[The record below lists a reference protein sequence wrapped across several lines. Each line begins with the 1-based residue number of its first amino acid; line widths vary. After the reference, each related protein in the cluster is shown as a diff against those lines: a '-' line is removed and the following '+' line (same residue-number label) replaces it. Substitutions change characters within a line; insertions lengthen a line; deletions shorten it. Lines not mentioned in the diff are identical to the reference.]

1 MATDN
6 DMMIIVM
13 IIIMTI
19 IIITMIIMALA
30 SLLAADAH
38 EDSYRCI
45 YASKGTVKLAEQPS
59 QKVRRS
65 RRRRTGESQAPP
77 PK

>member
-38 EDSYRCI
+38 EDPYRCI
-45 YASKGTVKLAEQPS
+45 YGSKGTVKLRGTSGGRNHHQSLRGGFLKEL
-59 QKVRRS
+59 
-65 RRRRTGESQAPP
+65 
-77 PK
+77 